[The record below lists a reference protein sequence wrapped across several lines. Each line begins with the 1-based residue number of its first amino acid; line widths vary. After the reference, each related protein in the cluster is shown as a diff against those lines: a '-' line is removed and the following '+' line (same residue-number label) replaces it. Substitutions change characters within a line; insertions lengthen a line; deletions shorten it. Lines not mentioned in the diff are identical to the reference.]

1 MRPTLKIQIAFPR
14 AIVCNGLSVER
25 VVSALK
31 VQVFLLY
38 RHENTYNKNTW
49 SSFFFFFDKN
59 LKEKKKHFS
68 EEYME
73 ILTILYKQFF
83 FFFSIKKSYP
93 RKYFRL
99 FTSILF
105 LDDLLDV
112 RS

>member
-1 MRPTLKIQIAFPR
+1 
-14 AIVCNGLSVER
+14 
-25 VVSALK
+25 
-31 VQVFLLY
+31 
-38 RHENTYNKNTW
+38 
-49 SSFFFFFDKN
+49 
-59 LKEKKKHFS
+59 
-68 EEYME
+68 ME